1 MFVLENGVVKKKR
14 TTLVLVG
21 RLMNEW
27 NRIKKLTYGILML
40 NNNVDKIALKG
51 KYKSW
56 ITSQLTILLMRT
68 RKTPLRT
75 RKNPMRTRKT
85 PLKTRQTP
93 LSKKKLP
100 WPRSVMNIGK
110 GMYTF
115 NITEIKKRTSKWI
128 IKINKKHTWDKFV
141 KNVCL
146 EQRELFFSDEETT

>member
-1 MFVLENGVVKKKR
+1 MQCNNSPCAL
-14 TTLVLVG
+14 
-21 RLMNEW
+21 
-27 NRIKKLTYGILML
+27 ILL
-40 NNNVDKIALKG
+40 SRSVNAAHGAQPGCSTHFLCKITQRWRKPHLQVDWYWG
-51 KYKSW
+51 SW
-56 ITSQLTILLMRT
+56 MASQMAILLMRTRKNPLRT

-75 RKNPMRTRKT
+75 RKT
-85 PLKTRQTP
+85 PLRTRQTP

-141 KNVCL
+141 KNFV
-146 EQRELFFSDEETT
+146 